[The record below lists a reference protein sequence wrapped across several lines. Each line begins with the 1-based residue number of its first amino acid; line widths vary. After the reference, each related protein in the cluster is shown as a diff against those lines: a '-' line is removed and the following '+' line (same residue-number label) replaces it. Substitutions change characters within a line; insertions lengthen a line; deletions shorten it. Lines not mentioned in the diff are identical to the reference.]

1 MSREKRDG
9 SFVRKRQ
16 EGSAMVVVMC
26 VMLITTI
33 LCLELLLAASASA
46 RNIRRIGERTQCRVN
61 AYSVSGVLIDEI
73 TGAPEYGDVTEDGA
87 LREDGNSVRS
97 QLQTAF
103 HKIENGERRLGEKL
117 EYELAPGTLPGETMV
132 DLYWLDEGGDTDE
145 TSEEIR
151 SVDAFSRPEN
161 AVLCLKVTSTVGGE
175 SSTVYSYFKPDAQA
189 DTEAEDGGGDEE
201 QSSRSFLRLRFI
213 GHMRDRG

>member
-1 MSREKRDG
+1 
-9 SFVRKRQ
+9 
-16 EGSAMVVVMC
+16 MVVVMC

-61 AYSVSGVLIDEI
+61 ASSVSGVLIDEI
-73 TGAPEYGDVTEDGA
+73 TGVPEYGDVTVDGA

-97 QLQTAF
+97 QLRAAF
-103 HKIENGERRLGEKL
+103 HKIENGEWRTGEKL
-117 EYELAPGTLPGETMV
+117 EYELAPGALPGDTVVE
-132 DLYWLDEGGDTDE
+132 LYWLGEGGDSDE

-151 SVDAFSRPEN
+151 SEDAFSNPDNEL
-161 AVLCLKVTSTVGGE
+161 LCLKVTSTVGGE

-189 DTEAEDGGGDEE
+189 DTEADDGGADGE
-201 QSSRSFLRLRFI
+201 QSSQGVFRLRFI
-213 GHMRDRG
+213 GHVRDRG